1 MIDMHHTI
9 NPPTVLCG
17 TARGKLICA
26 IVDDATPGGPRVEY
40 TPEKWRK
47 LAEYGHYRIE
57 PARYT
62 LTLKGE
68 RLASIPAPWGS
79 DFLAVVAALVDAA
92 FPELLAAEVAL

>member
-26 IVDDATPGGPRVEY
+26 ILDGTSTDSPRIEY
-40 TPEKWRK
+40 TPERWKK
-47 LAEYGHYRIE
+47 LAEYGQYKIA
-57 PARYT
+57 PAQYT

-68 RLASIPAPWGS
+68 RLASIPAPWGAE
-79 DFLAVVAALVDAA
+79 FFTIAAALVDAA
-92 FPELLAAEVAL
+92 FPELLDEVAS

>member
-1 MIDMHHTI
+1 MYYTV
-9 NPPTVLCG
+9 NPPTVLSD

-26 IVDDATPGGPRVEY
+26 IIGDRADDLPRIEY
-40 TPEKWRK
+40 TPEKWKK

-68 RLASIPAPWGS
+68 RLASIPAPWGA
-79 DFLAVVAALVDAA
+79 DYLTIAAALVDAA
-92 FPELLAAEVAL
+92 FPELLAAEVTL

>member
-1 MIDMHHTI
+1 MYHSI
-9 NPPTVLCG
+9 NPPTVLCN

-26 IVDDATPGGPRVEY
+26 IIDDRADDLPRIEY
-40 TPEKWRK
+40 TPEKWKK
-47 LAEYGHYRIE
+47 LAEYGQYKIV
-57 PARYT
+57 PAQYA

-92 FPELLAAEVAL
+92 FPELLAAEVAQ

>member
-1 MIDMHHTI
+1 MHEPI

-26 IVDDATPGGPRVEY
+26 IIDDDALGVPKIEY

-47 LAEYGHYRIE
+47 LSEYGHYRIE

-68 RLASIPAPWGS
+68 RLASIPAPWGTDYLTIVS
-79 DFLAVVAALVDAA
+79 SLVDAA
-92 FPELLAAEVAL
+92 FPELLAAEVAQ

>member
-1 MIDMHHTI
+1 MYHSI
-9 NPPTVLCG
+9 NPPTVYCD

-26 IVDDATPGGPRVEY
+26 IVDDVATGSPRIEY

-47 LAEYGHYRIE
+47 LSEYGHYKIE

-68 RLASIPAPWGS
+68 RLASIPAPWGA
-79 DFLAVVAALVDAA
+79 DYLTIVASLVDAA
-92 FPELLAAEVAL
+92 FPELLAAEVTL

>member
-1 MIDMHHTI
+1 MHHTI

-26 IVDDATPGGPRVEY
+26 IIGDRADDLPRIEY
-40 TPEKWRK
+40 TPEKWKK
-47 LAEYGHYRIE
+47 LAEYGQYKIE

-62 LTLKGE
+62 LTSKGE

>member
-26 IVDDATPGGPRVEY
+26 IVDDDALGVPRIEY

-47 LAEYGHYRIE
+47 LAEYGQYKIA
-57 PARYT
+57 PAQYA

-68 RLASIPAPWGS
+68 RLASIPAPWGA
-79 DFLAVVAALVDAA
+79 DYLTIVASLVDAA
-92 FPELLAAEVAL
+92 FPELLEEVAS

>member
-1 MIDMHHTI
+1 MYYTV

-26 IVDDATPGGPRVEY
+26 IVDDRADDLPRIEY

-47 LAEYGHYRIE
+47 LAEYGKYKIE

-68 RLASIPAPWGS
+68 RLASIPTPWGAE
-79 DFLAVVAALVDAA
+79 FFTIAAALVDAA
-92 FPELLAAEVAL
+92 FPELLEEVAS

>member
-1 MIDMHHTI
+1 MCHSI
-9 NPPTVLCG
+9 NPPTVYCD
-17 TARGKLICA
+17 TARGNLVCA
-26 IVDDATPGGPRVEY
+26 IADDATPGGPRVEY
-40 TPEKWRK
+40 TPEKWKK

-92 FPELLAAEVAL
+92 FPELLAAEVAQ

>member
-1 MIDMHHTI
+1 MRHTI
-9 NPPTVLCG
+9 NPPSVLCN
-17 TARGKLICA
+17 TARGRLICA
-26 IVDDATPGGPRVEY
+26 IIGDRADDLPRIEY
-40 TPEKWRK
+40 TPERWKK
-47 LAEYGHYRIE
+47 LAEYGQYKIE

-62 LTLKGE
+62 LTSKGE